1 MRVIALRGPEN
12 SGKSHVINIVYH
24 FLIADG
30 YTQLPGYFRVLG
42 NPDFEDIIDILVQDD
57 FKIGFVGMGDYQRGE
72 GSLKNLLGELD
83 KAGCNIAICA
93 CRNIAAIE
101 KALTQYGSPDFI
113 DKTPASDQSQYRIVN
128 VADAM
133 KILELISP
141 GGVEHFDIQYE
152 MPPDATEGEVG
163 ENSQPNNKKQM
174 ILIDEAESNFGL
186 KNLPFQVS
194 TGGTVSLF
202 YGTNRIDTGSADVN
216 EKYASEGDK
225 LIYGTCTVSIP
236 PDHEPGVLER
246 PQGWW
251 VFTRKENQNKDI
263 VLQTL
268 VEQTEADF
276 YQTLT
281 ANMAQVEE
289 KSALL
294 FIHGYNNSFADA
306 ARRCAQLACDLPF
319 KGLSGFY
326 SWPSSANGAD
336 YLGDDA
342 RARAARPFL
351 EQFIKGLVTVNGIEK
366 LHIIAHSMGNLLLTT
381 TLENLSVNTDLTII
395 HQIVL
400 AAPDIDAGEFRNTI
414 LPRFAMVGHQ
424 RTLYAS
430 EMDMALQLSGMIRD
444 RVRLGDG
451 GDALFIDS
459 RLNTIDAS
467 SIPVQGLVKH
477 GYIFEAKEILTDL
490 FYLFDK
496 EFKPDQR
503 RLREVPRNP
512 YKYWLFP

>member
-30 YTQLPGYFRVLG
+30 FEQIPGYYRVLG
-42 NPDFEDIIDILVQDD
+42 NPDFEDIIDVLVQDD

-72 GSLKNLLGELD
+72 GSLRNLLDELN

-93 CRNIAAIE
+93 CRNKEAIE
-101 KALTQYGSPDFI
+101 RAVTQYESHDFV
-113 DKTPASDQSQYRIVN
+113 DKTITSDPSQYRIVN
-128 VADAM
+128 VADAI
-133 KILELISP
+133 KILDLVSP
-141 GGVEHFDIQYE
+141 GGIEHFDKQFE
-152 MPPDATEGEVG
+152 ALPEASGGE
-163 ENSQPNNKKQM
+163 EADN
-174 ILIDEAESNFGL
+174 ILPRKDRMVLVDEAETNFNL
-186 KNLPFQVS
+186 KNFPFGVA
-194 TGGTVSLF
+194 TGGIVSLF
-202 YGTNRIDTGSADVN
+202 YGTNRIDTGIVDIN
-216 EKYASEGDK
+216 EKYGSEGDK

-236 PDHEPGVLER
+236 PNHEPGVLER
-246 PQGWW
+246 PKGWW
-251 VFTRKENQNKDI
+251 IFTRQENQEKDI

-281 ANMAQVEE
+281 ANMAQIEN

-336 YLGDDA
+336 YPGDEA
-342 RARAARPFL
+342 RTRAARPFL
-351 EQFIKGLVTVNGIEK
+351 EKFIKGLITVNGIKK

-381 TLENLSVNTDLTII
+381 TLENLSVNTDLSII
-395 HQIVL
+395 HQIIL

-414 LPRFAMVGHQ
+414 LPQFAGVGRQ

-430 EMDMALQLSGMIRD
+430 EMDMALQLSGMLRD

-467 SIPVQGLVKH
+467 SVPVRGLVKH
-477 GYIFEAKEILTDL
+477 GYIFEAQEILTDL

-496 EFKPDQR
+496 EFAPEER
-503 RLREVPRNP
+503 RLREIPRNP
-512 YKYWLFP
+512 FKYWLFP